1 MTIKNTPKMYEVYAA
16 LDVLD
21 RCTDSQFNRALETPP
36 LNGRGR
42 SARSRALNAYKGST
56 VQKAQRKP
64 KPTGEGWDPDHQIII
79 TLGTP
84 ARKGKSARNHKES
97 K

>member
-1 MTIKNTPKMYEVYAA
+1 MTQTPRMYEVYAA
-16 LDVLD
+16 MDIID
-21 RCTDSQFNRALETPP
+21 RATDAQFTRATWYNSRSNRE
-36 LNGRGR
+36 
-42 SARSRALNAYKGST
+42 RALNAYKGST

-79 TLGTP
+79 TLSKPT
-84 ARKGKSARNHKES
+84 RKGQKGS